1 MSCPSTWRAARTDE
15 SRRVELADVVRRHA
29 ADLVGRQPLSTPQR
43 RALAAI
49 ANCRTAALGGH
60 VETCDHCGASRTVH
74 RSCRNRHCPKCQ
86 VLAKERWVE
95 ARCAR
100 LLPVE
105 YFHVVFTLP
114 HELNEVARTHPRL
127 LLNVLFRSASATLQE
142 LAEDPRHLGA
152 ELGITAVLHTWSQT
166 LAHHVHLHC
175 LVTAGGLTP
184 QGDRWVSA
192 RHGFLFPVRVLS
204 RLFRGKVLA
213 ALWLAVEAGEIA
225 AHELPHRLRRRLTR
239 HDWVVYCKPP
249 FASPEHLLKYLGR
262 YTHRIAISNERIL
275 ALEDGT
281 VTFAWRDRTQGDR
294 RRTMTLP
301 AAEFLRR
308 FLLHV
313 LPDGF
318 QRIRHYGLHANRR
331 AAARLER
338 CREALG
344 AHAPPPVAAET
355 TAEAALRLTG
365 VDLLRCPTCG
375 ERRLRVTARL
385 LAPPAGHGPPAFDTS

>member
-1 MSCPSTWRAARTDE
+1 MSCPSTWRAAGSDAR
-15 SRRVELADVVRRHA
+15 RRVELADVVRRHGS
-29 ADLVGRQPLSTPQR
+29 DLAGRQPLSSPQR
-43 RALAAI
+43 RVLAAI
-49 ANCRTAALGGH
+49 ASCRTAALGGQ
-60 VETCDHCGASRTVH
+60 VETCDHCGASRTVY

-114 HELNEVARTHPRL
+114 HELNEVARTHARL

-175 LVTAGGLTP
+175 LVTAGGLAP
-184 QGDRWVSA
+184 AGDRWVSA

-204 RLFRGKVLA
+204 RVFRGKVLA
-213 ALWLAVEAGEIA
+213 ALWQAMEEGEIA

-249 FASPEHLLKYLGR
+249 FAGPEHLVKYLGR

-275 ALEDGT
+275 ALDDGA

-294 RRTMTLP
+294 QRTMTLP
-301 AAEFLRR
+301 AVEFLRR

-338 CREALG
+338 CREVLS
-344 AHAPPPVAAET
+344 APPPPPIRRET

-365 VDLLRCPTCG
+365 VDFQRCPACG
-375 ERRLRVTARL
+375 ERRLRVTLRL
-385 LAPPAGHGPPAFDTS
+385 LASPVGAGAAAFDTS